1 MSQQPPVHEP
11 HKIKTIR
18 PIAFPTLEE
27 RKRALAA
34 ARFNVF
40 ELTPEE
46 IVFDMVSYGTSAMTQ
61 EQLAGQLIG
70 DEAYAGARN
79 FETLNAVI
87 TDVLGQTYVC
97 PTHNS
102 LGAIKLLLRA
112 FAPDGSALVS
122 NARGRVDVHEPR
134 RITIHD
140 ARDGAEPV
148 FRGNFDLPRLEA
160 LVAEVAPRFIG
171 AQCFADGRYPFSL
184 ANLRAVRGVP
194 LMIPVSPTP
203 YRSPHGETPYRSPHG
218 ETPYR
223 SPHGG
228 ELEAAGPPPLFPP
241 EGGTVGG
248 SGVPRRLVVAGEAY
262 MPIHLFKA
270 LNRQLEA
277 KGERP
282 FANPR
287 NAAAGSLRQLD
298 PKVTAGRPI
307 RIFVYEIVEG
317 DDVPTQWALLERL
330 RAWGFPTSPDARH
343 FDRFD
348 DVLRYAHDWM
358 AHRDTLDYE
367 ADGVVIK
374 INDLALQRRLGVV
387 GKDPRGM
394 IACKFE
400 AREATT
406 RLRDVELQ
414 VGSAGT
420 ITPVAVLDPVQ
431 IGGVRVTHA
440 SLHNFQDVARKDIR
454 IGDMVTVQRAGDVI
468 PYVVGPMTALRTGA
482 ERPIAAPT
490 ACPVCDGPAIQ
501 RPDEVAVY
509 CVNVNCPAI
518 LVRRLEV
525 FAGRGAMDIEGLGSR
540 VAELLVGTGLVRD
553 LADVYSLKKEDLL
566 TLEGF
571 AEKRAANLLAAIEAS
586 KAQPLWRV
594 LVGLSIRHVGV
605 VAAQALE
612 RHFGAIDAVMGAGE
626 EELQGIEGIGPT
638 IAHSVVEFF
647 AAASNRGVIDKMR
660 RAGVRMQPERAAAGA
675 RTLEGLTFVI
685 TGTLPGLSREEATAF
700 VEAHGGKVTDAVS
713 RNTSY
718 LVVGEAPGGTKVR
731 RAREL
736 GTPVI
741 DEARLRQMAERG
753 ER

>member
-1 MSQQPPVHEP
+1 MEQERQRLEELRRLIRYHQHRYYVLNSPEISDSAYDALYRELEAIEARHPQWVTPESPTQRVGGEAQPGFRRVRHP
-11 HKIKTIR
+11 R
-18 PIAFPTLEE
+18 PILSLASVTEDEGLHAWLERAEHLAPAGTAFDFVVEPKIDGL
-27 RKRALAA
+27 RI
-34 ARFNVF
+34 V
-40 ELTPEE
+40 LTYE
-46 IVFDMVSYGTSAMTQ
+46 DGR
-61 EQLAGQLIG
+61 L
-70 DEAYAGARN
+70 
-79 FETLNAVI
+79 
-87 TDVLGQTYVC
+87 VLGATR
-97 PTHNS
+97 
-102 LGAIKLLLRA
+102 G
-112 FAPDGSALVS
+112 DGEH
-122 NARGRVDVHEPR
+122 GEDV
-134 RITIHD
+134 T
-140 ARDGAEPV
+140 
-148 FRGNFDLPRLEA
+148 
-160 LVAEVAPRFIG
+160 
-171 AQCFADGRYPFSL
+171 

-194 LMIPVSPTP
+194 LMIPVSP
-203 YRSPHGETPYRSPHG
+203 TPYRSPHG